1 MNRDY
6 LIKALNI
13 SLGDTDKVVTEKL
26 FCAALLTLSTTEVQR
41 VTTEY
46 NRLRNILRGNGDS
59 ALQK

>member
-26 FCAALLTLSTTEVQR
+26 FYAALITLSTTEVQR